1 MAWGAASS
9 RGRAFGNSAGSADR
23 HSSGGGRNRLDDV
36 DCVILSRG
44 RHFPAG
50 GGDSHEVSQLGL
62 GSLRRLYHATTG
74 HSFMG
79 RLAVVGIVVPRPF
92 DWNFTG
98 PAWMGERDV
107 GVRSAKPLH
116 YESGAAPRGLNGSET
131 CKTNFLTERCLMKVR
146 EVMTQYPQCC
156 RLSDMAQTVAQM
168 FRDHDIGAMPVLSNG
183 ESRRLE
189 GIITDR

>member
-23 HSSGGGRNRLDDV
+23 HSSGGGRARLDDV

-50 GGDSHEVSQLGL
+50 GGDSHEVSELGL

-74 HSFMG
+74 HSFMV

-98 PAWMGERDV
+98 TAWMGERDV
-107 GVRSAKPLH
+107 GVRSATSPN
-116 YESGAAPRGLNGSET
+116 YDWRPAPRSLNGIEA
-131 CKTNFLTERCLMKVR
+131 R
-146 EVMTQYPQCC
+146 
-156 RLSDMAQTVAQM
+156 
-168 FRDHDIGAMPVLSNG
+168 
-183 ESRRLE
+183 
-189 GIITDR
+189 